1 MARKKKYELPSG
13 TLRKQVYDH
22 LEPVYDS
29 KGKPILLPD
38 GKQKMKRV
46 YVSITA
52 STKDELNLKVAEHKL
67 NKKNNNIPSIA
78 DITLGK
84 SIENYIELK
93 TPVLSP
99 STIRGYN
106 NIKNSLQKNY
116 PTLYHT
122 KLVNINYT
130 NLQQFIGN
138 LSAKVSPKTVR
149 NYYGLISSV
158 LTLNGVILP
167 QKTSMPKK
175 VRPDLYIPS
184 DAEIKRLMVAAKDSE
199 LEIPIML
206 AAFGPMRRGEIC
218 GIDIKKDISGNI
230 IHVCRSLVLG
240 TDKQWHLKQPKT
252 DSGDRYI
259 EFPDFVI
266 NRIKEKGYITHIN
279 PHSITILF
287 NRLLESNDIPHFRF
301 HDLRHYSASVQH
313 ALGIPDAYIMARG
326 GWENDNVLKNIYRHT
341 MSDRRELMN
350 EKANDHFSNIAAKS
364 SSKIDIDNEKY
375 NSWLILFEKEDTEEF
390 KKEFIAFMKNAT
402 RDATRKK

>member
-184 DAEIKRLMVAAKDSE
+184 DAEIKRLMVAAKDS
-199 LEIPIML
+199 
-206 AAFGPMRRGEIC
+206 G
-218 GIDIKKDISGNI
+218 
-230 IHVCRSLVLG
+230 
-240 TDKQWHLKQPKT
+240 
-252 DSGDRYI
+252 
-259 EFPDFVI
+259 
-266 NRIKEKGYITHIN
+266 
-279 PHSITILF
+279 
-287 NRLLESNDIPHFRF
+287 
-301 HDLRHYSASVQH
+301 
-313 ALGIPDAYIMARG
+313 
-326 GWENDNVLKNIYRHT
+326 
-341 MSDRRELMN
+341 
-350 EKANDHFSNIAAKS
+350 
-364 SSKIDIDNEKY
+364 
-375 NSWLILFEKEDTEEF
+375 
-390 KKEFIAFMKNAT
+390 
-402 RDATRKK
+402 